1 MNGTG
6 SGQLVLQSLLHDSL
20 LATGHVE
27 SCALFRKKDGT
38 VKASSAGY
46 EVIMYSNKL
55 GRRKRFYS
63 LCKFMYVF
71 VGHK

>member
-1 MNGTG
+1 MN
-6 SGQLVLQSLLHDSL
+6 SSDQVVLQSLLHDSL

-46 EVIMYSNKL
+46 EVYA
-55 GRRKRFYS
+55 
-63 LCKFMYVF
+63 
-71 VGHK
+71 